1 MDPKPE
7 NFYPKM
13 EVPQFISE
21 TATLYKFM
29 TPSHSRPE
37 AQNSLLT
44 FF

>member
-21 TATLYKFM
+21 TATLCKFM
-29 TPSHSRPE
+29 TH
-37 AQNSLLT
+37 LT
-44 FF
+44 PGPKHKTLY